1 MAASQ
6 AELVH
11 RDVGYDVQVDTTH
24 TEALQCAQV
33 IAAQVIAAR
42 MR

>member
-11 RDVGYDVQVDTTH
+11 RGVAYDLEVDTTH
-24 TEALQCAQV
+24 TESMECART
-33 IAAQVIAAR
+33 IAAR
-42 MR
+42 LR

>member
-11 RDVGYDVQVDTTH
+11 EGIVYDLQVDTTH
-24 TEALQCAQV
+24 TEALQSAQA
-33 IAAQVIAAR
+33 IAASLR
-42 MR
+42 